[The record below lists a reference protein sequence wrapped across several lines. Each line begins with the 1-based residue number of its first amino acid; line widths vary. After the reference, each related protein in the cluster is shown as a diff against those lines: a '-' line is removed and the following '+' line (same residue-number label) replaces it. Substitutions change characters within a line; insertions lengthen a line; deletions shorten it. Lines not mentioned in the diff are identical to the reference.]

1 MFDTIKYNR
10 NNRIVKNIFTGVAVK
25 LKLRKELFII
35 LLTAL
40 YMLAG
45 CSSAG
50 NGAGKEAAQEV
61 KVKNLTEL
69 KIPEGF
75 EFTPP
80 QELIFSNHDAEVK
93 LFARDFAMGEAVY
106 IEVEPLAGSF
116 SGVKLEING
125 ENVPLTS
132 FHWGLRGFY
141 GINPAAKSGKFK
153 ILFAY
158 VNGDSGNS
166 GRVGGTFDV
175 KRTVFPS
182 AQIRIDLGKF
192 SDKDHYSDPENK
204 KHIEESRKL
213 RAEAFKSITT
223 DAVSNGLSHPRDF
236 HKITSEFW
244 KGREYLSYRV
254 KNGKRRQ
261 VSSRKSIHRG
271 VDLRG
276 REGEP
281 VFTMA
286 DGLVVLSH
294 DMFYEGKM
302 VLIDHGNSIFSYY
315 MHMHERKV
323 QAGDRVKA
331 GDLIGTVGSTGMS
344 TAPHLH
350 VSFVIRG
357 TQVDPLSVLSL
368 PVSN

>member
-1 MFDTIKYNR
+1 M
-10 NNRIVKNIFTGVAVK
+10 
-25 LKLRKELFII
+25 KLRKEMFII
-35 LLTAL
+35 LLTTL

-50 NGAGKEAAQEV
+50 NGSGKVAAEEV
-61 KVKNLTEL
+61 KLKNLTVL
-69 KIPEGF
+69 KMPEGF
-75 EFTPP
+75 ESAPA
-80 QELIFSNHDAEVK
+80 QELVFSNNEAAVK
-93 LFARDFAMGEAVY
+93 LFARDFAQGEAVY
-106 IEVEPLAGSF
+106 IEAEPQQGSF

-125 ENVPLTS
+125 ENIPLTP

-141 GINPAAKSGKFK
+141 GINPSGKSGNYK
-153 ILFAY
+153 ILFTY
-158 VNGDSGNS
+158 VNSESGETARIS
-166 GRVGGTFDV
+166 GTFEV
-175 KRTVFPS
+175 KKTDFPS

-192 SDKDHYSDPENK
+192 SDKAHYSDPENR
-204 KHIEESRKL
+204 KHIEESREL
-213 RAEAFKSITT
+213 RAEAFKSITP
-223 DAVSNGLSHPRDF
+223 DSISNVIAHPRDF

-244 KGREYLSYRV
+244 KGREYLSYKI
-254 KNGKRRQ
+254 KNGRRQ
-261 VSSRKSIHRG
+261 QVSTRKSIHRG

-281 VFTMA
+281 VFAMA

-302 VLIDHGNSIFSYY
+302 VLIDHGSRIFSYY
-315 MHMHERKV
+315 MHMHDRKV
-323 QAGDRVKA
+323 QAGDRVRA

-357 TQVDPLSVLSL
+357 IQVDPLSVLSL

>member
-1 MFDTIKYNR
+1 
-10 NNRIVKNIFTGVAVK
+10 
-25 LKLRKELFII
+25 LKLRKAFPVL
-35 LLTAL
+35 LLTGL
-40 YMLAG
+40 YLLAG

-50 NGAGKEAAQEV
+50 KGAGKEAAEEV
-61 KVKNLTEL
+61 KVKNLTVL

-75 EFTPP
+75 ESAPA
-80 QELIFSNHDAEVK
+80 QVLIFSNNEAAVK
-93 LFARDFAMGEAVY
+93 LFARDFAQGEAVY
-106 IEVEPLAGSF
+106 IEAEPLRGSF
-116 SGVKLEING
+116 SGAELEING
-125 ENVPLTS
+125 ENIPLTS

-141 GINPAAKSGKFK
+141 GINPAGNSRNYK
-153 ILFAY
+153 ILFTY
-158 VNGDSGNS
+158 VNSESGKS
-166 GRVGGTFDV
+166 ARVSGTFEV
-175 KRTVFPS
+175 KKTVFPS

-192 SDKDHYSDPENK
+192 SDKAHYSDPENR
-204 KHIEESRKL
+204 KHIEESREL
-213 RAEAFKSITT
+213 RAGAFKSITP
-223 DAVSNGLSHPRDF
+223 DSISNALAHPRDF
-236 HKITSEFW
+236 HRITSEFW
-244 KGREYLSYRV
+244 KGREYLSYSV
-254 KNGKRRQ
+254 KNGRRQQ

-271 VDLRG
+271 IDLRG

-281 VFTMA
+281 VFAMA

-302 VLIDHGNSIFSYY
+302 VLIDHGSRIFSYY
-315 MHMHERKV
+315 MHMHDRSV
-323 QAGDRVKA
+323 QAGERVRA

>member
-1 MFDTIKYNR
+1 
-10 NNRIVKNIFTGVAVK
+10 
-25 LKLRKELFII
+25 
-35 LLTAL
+35 
-40 YMLAG
+40 MLAG

-50 NGAGKEAAQEV
+50 NGAGKEAAEEV

-69 KIPEGF
+69 KIPEQF

-80 QELIFSNHDAEVK
+80 QELNFSNHEAEMK
-93 LFARDFAMGEAVY
+93 LFARDFALGEAVY
-106 IEVEPLAGSF
+106 IEVESLAGSF
-116 SGVKLEING
+116 SGARLEING
-125 ENVPLTS
+125 ENIPLTT

-158 VNGDSGNS
+158 VNDESGNA
-166 GRVGGTFDV
+166 GRVGGTFEV
-175 KRTVFPS
+175 KKIEFPS
-182 AQIRIDLGKF
+182 AQIKIDLGKF
-192 SDKDHYSDPENK
+192 SDKDHYRDPKNR
-204 KHIEESRKL
+204 KHIDEARKL
-213 RAEAFKSITT
+213 RAEAFKSITPDT
-223 DAVSNGLSHPRDF
+223 ISNALAHPRDF
-236 HKITSEFW
+236 HKITSVFW
-244 KGREYLSYRV
+244 RGREYLSYRV
-254 KNGKRRQ
+254 KNGKRAQ

-281 VFTMA
+281 VFAMA

-302 VLIDHGNSIFSYY
+302 VLIDHGSRIFSYY
-315 MHMHERKV
+315 MHLHDRNV

-331 GDLIGTVGSTGMS
+331 GDLIGAVGSTGMS